1 LLRTM
6 NTATWSATGA
16 DFILKSDSN
25 GDLVIAGYASV
36 DMVDKQG
43 DRIPVSALKKAF
55 GGFMNNPSYR
65 NVQLAHS
72 GIQVGQVLPSYTD
85 SEGRVWK
92 SEVDDHGLFVVCQ
105 IRNDIEKAREVQ
117 KQIRNGELRAFS
129 IGGQA
134 LFRVNK
140 TTPEHGSHRE
150 ITDMELHEITL
161 CKKGINPESR
171 YTLLKMDVNE
181 MTNED
186 TNVLT
191 EVRDAL
197 ARISKGLEEKQMKE
211 MKGYGMKAE
220 EESEEE
226 KDKDLGKAEESAV
239 AYIDTLEKFA
249 HEQGVDLDGLRDHF
263 GLGKAYMIGVD
274 GEHGFNHRG
283 QGDLYGSGEDAT
295 LAPRPALGNA
305 RSNKYVIKQP
315 GHMNQPAPSGGQ
327 NVIKGADLTPQNLE
341 RGYQA
346 YAAIRDEEAVKS
358 LVEKE
363 WSERYEAE
371 TARALEVHKSNDF
384 SSQIASLKAEI
395 NSLRT
400 ENAEIQKSAVPVP
413 SENAVRVPTH
423 EEYAALGNGLDAW
436 RALEELGQRSI
447 GGNL

>member
-1 LLRTM
+1 MLRTM
-6 NTATWSATGA
+6 NTATWSAVGQ

-55 GGFMNNPSYR
+55 SGFMDNPSYR

-117 KQIRNGELRAFS
+117 KQVRSGELRAFS

-186 TNVLT
+186 TTVLT

-197 ARISKGLEEKQMKE
+197 ARISKGLDEKQMKE

-220 EESEEE
+220 EKKPEEDE
-226 KDKDLGKAEESAV
+226 EIGKAEESAV

-263 GLGKAYMIGVD
+263 GLGKAYMVGVD

-327 NVIKGADLTPQNLE
+327 NVIKGADLTPNNLE

-346 YAAIRDEEAVKS
+346 YASIRDEEAVKS

-363 WSERYEAE
+363 WSERYENE
-371 TARALEVHKSNDF
+371 TARALEIHKSNDF

-423 EEYAALGNGLDAW
+423 DEYAALGNGLDAW